1 MDYDFIVNGRA
12 ILMTESWFSLFSY
25 LSIFVNFRL
34 HGIVAKSYRI
44 ADYANRRKIKA
55 SPNRTENRRDVDQR
69 RKLWGENEV
78 CLLLIDEQSTTHP
91 LHGLHTIPKRDCL
104 APLMYPLS
112 CSPDSHPLV
121 FRVFPS
127 YELCASGYLF
137 LPLSAIF
144 FNILFFVR
152 NRLYVHKTIDY
163 NLLVNFSVFFYP
175 LLYFLPRGSPT
186 LTSVIFQGTRL

>member
-1 MDYDFIVNGRA
+1 MI
-12 ILMTESWFSLFSY
+12 ESWFSLFSY
-25 LSIFVNFRL
+25 LSVFVNFRL
-34 HGIVAKSYRI
+34 HGIAAKSYCI

-55 SPNRTENRRDVDQR
+55 SPNRTENGRDTDQR
-69 RKLWGENEV
+69 RQLWGENEV

-91 LHGLHTIPKRDCL
+91 SHGLHTIPKRDCL

-112 CSPDSHPLV
+112 CSPDS
-121 FRVFPS
+121 RVFPS

-144 FNILFFVR
+144 FSILFFVR
-152 NRLYVHKTIDY
+152 NRLHVHKTIDY

-175 LLYFLPRGSPT
+175 FLYFLPHGSPT